1 MEGNW
6 QNFLQS
12 LTQCLVAQ
20 ILAGV
25 AVTLERA
32 RELLQEKLSQT
43 INAHTHAHNPP
54 TPTVTHLTTHTP
66 TTTHP
71 TAHTHT
77 FIQSTNHSLS
87 NELLEMR

>member
-1 MEGNW
+1 M
-6 QNFLQS
+6 
-12 LTQCLVAQ
+12 AQ

-32 RELLQEKLSQT
+32 RELLPEKLSQT

-77 FIQSTNHSLS
+77 FTQSTNHSLN